1 MTPQTFHT
9 LPALRGAVRRLG
21 DAHQLPI
28 ETRARLVLAIS
39 AVAQQEF
46 QAGGY
51 TVLETLPAPQST
63 GPGPLTVVLRAPLK
77 RCMLP
82 TSGLPLPA
90 QVTADGAA
98 VWHVTP
104 GAHDGPGIPAQAPA
118 AGDGHGNGARPAAG
132 DGPSVPRQAED
143 RQAEDRQAEDRQA
156 ARPDGTRQ
164 VPVPSAE
171 AAALEE
177 ELRAALAHLDA
188 VTAEHQRL
196 KHELAETNSG
206 VLALYVQL
214 EERDEQ
220 LRNAHGK
227 ILRELEDALRPSPI
241 TVDGLELAVHYA
253 PAEAAAPT
261 GGDFY
266 DWFVLPDGTV
276 HITVVDAL
284 GHGVRST
291 KSALNVTH
299 AVRTLALEGHP
310 LHFIVER
317 VNEVLAP
324 FDPELMATV
333 LLARIEPK
341 SGRVQLANGSHP
353 PALVMRADGTGEYQE
368 VRGRGIGF
376 PAPGSEK
383 VRETRLEAGDLLM
396 LYTDGLTES
405 RRDPLEGERR
415 LIESARRHRYR
426 PIDEIPGALAED
438 MHRVILHS
446 DDTLAL
452 AVRVVA
458 PGN

>member
-28 ETRARLVLAIS
+28 ETRARLVLAVS
-39 AVAQQEF
+39 TVAAQEF

-51 TVLETLPAPQST
+51 TVLEARREVRTDE
-63 GPGPLTVVLRAPLK
+63 PGPLTVILRAPLK
-77 RCMLP
+77 RCLLP

-90 QVTADGAA
+90 QATPDGAA
-98 VWHVTP
+98 VWQVTP
-104 GAHDGPGIPAQAPA
+104 GPHGGSGEAVGAAPA
-118 AGDGHGNGARPAAG
+118 AWRAPGKVPPQATDGDRHAARADCRGHGAEPDGGRRPAATA
-132 DGPSVPRQAED
+132 AE
-143 RQAEDRQAEDRQA
+143 
-156 ARPDGTRQ
+156 
-164 VPVPSAE
+164 V
-171 AAALEE
+171 AALEE
-177 ELRAALAHLDA
+177 ELRAALARVDA
-188 VTAEHQRL
+188 VDAEHQRL

-241 TVDGLELAVHYA
+241 TVEGLELAVHYA
-253 PAEAAAPT
+253 PAEAVAPT

-310 LHFIVER
+310 LGLIVER
-317 VNEVLAP
+317 VNEILAP
-324 FDPELMATV
+324 FNPDLMATV
-333 LLARIEPK
+333 LLARVEPAT
-341 SGRVQLANGSHP
+341 GRVQLANGSHP
-353 PALVMRADGTGEYQE
+353 PALVLRADGTGEYQE
-368 VRGRGIGF
+368 VRGRGLGF

-383 VRETRLEAGDLLM
+383 VLHTRLAAGDLLM

-415 LIESARRHRYR
+415 LVDSARRHRHLA
-426 PIDEIPGALAED
+426 IEEIPGAIAED
-438 MHRVILHS
+438 MHRVILHA

-452 AVRVVA
+452 AVRVV
-458 PGN
+458 PTD

>member
-21 DAHQLPI
+21 DAHRLPI

-51 TVLETLPAPQST
+51 TVLETLPARQS
-63 GPGPLTVVLRAPLK
+63 GEPSPLTVILRAPLK
-77 RCMLP
+77 RCLLP

-90 QVTADGAA
+90 QATPDGAA
-98 VWHVTP
+98 VWRVTP
-104 GAHDGPGIPAQAPA
+104 GSGGSADVPTEGLAQGCGAPPTGADDGQQAA
-118 AGDGHGNGARPAAG
+118 KADGHRPA
-132 DGPSVPRQAED
+132 RQ
-143 RQAEDRQAEDRQA
+143 
-156 ARPDGTRQ
+156 DGTGQ
-164 VPVPSAE
+164 PPAPSAE
-171 AAALEE
+171 VAALEE

-188 VTAEHQRL
+188 VNAEHQRL

-220 LRNAHGK
+220 LRNAHGE

-241 TVDGLELAVHYA
+241 AVDGLELAVHYA

-324 FDPELMATV
+324 FDPDLMATV
-333 LLARIEPK
+333 LLARIEPAT
-341 SGRVQLANGSHP
+341 GRLQLANGSHP
-353 PALVMRADGTGEYQE
+353 PALVLRADGTGEYQE
-368 VRGRGIGF
+368 ARGRGIGF
-376 PAPGSEK
+376 PVPGSDT
-383 VRETRLEAGDLLM
+383 VLDTRLEAGDLLM

-415 LIESARRHRYR
+415 LIESARNHRHL
-426 PIDEIPGALAED
+426 PIDEIPGAVAED

-452 AVRVVA
+452 AVRVVR
-458 PGN
+458 PG

>member
-51 TVLETLPAPQST
+51 TVLETLSAQQDGEPS
-63 GPGPLTVVLRAPLK
+63 PLTVVLRAPLK

-90 QVTADGAA
+90 QATPDGAA
-98 VWHVTP
+98 VWRVTP
-104 GAHDGPGIPAQAPA
+104 GAHPGSGGPAEVPA
-118 AGDGHGNGARPAAG
+118 DGHVRGNGSNGSNGTTPPADDGQRAARA
-132 DGPSVPRQAED
+132 DGARQ
-143 RQAEDRQAEDRQA
+143 QA
-156 ARPDGTRQ
+156 A
-164 VPVPSAE
+164 PSAE
-171 AAALEE
+171 LAALEE

-188 VTAEHQRL
+188 VNAEHQRL

-241 TVDGLELAVHYA
+241 SVEGLELAVHYA

-310 LHFIVER
+310 LDFIVAR

-324 FDPELMATV
+324 FDPDLMATV
-333 LLARIEPK
+333 LLARIEPAT
-341 SGRVQLANGSHP
+341 GRLQLANGSHP
-353 PALVMRADGTGEYQE
+353 PALVLRADGTGEYQE
-368 VRGRGIGF
+368 ARGRGIGF

-383 VRETRLEAGDLLM
+383 VLETRLGAGDLLM

-415 LIESARRHRYR
+415 LIDSARTHRHL
-426 PIDEIPGALAED
+426 PIEEIPGAIAGD

-452 AVRVVA
+452 AVRVVPA
-458 PGN
+458 G